1 MEEARRFL
9 RYVIPGLVLIIEVSF
24 YLWLIDHKQFIE
36 LIKEL
41 KEISE
46 NGIGLPI
53 SVFLASGGIGF
64 ILGVIYRVLSRFFG
78 LRELFMINH
87 QPLIV
92 DAVERDWLELQRREN
107 GINVDPIMISQD
119 GAWRIVTSF
128 WHERRESSVII
139 KGANPRVDTLTDI
152 MHGLGTMAVG
162 SIVAFFVLLYICICI
177 KGCFYFCGYCP
188 NSTILAIII
197 ALFLL
202 IAHIFNFYRVV
213 KDVQSVIDMI
223 MTDELQKQSLLG
235 NTPIVINVA
244 HIDLR

>member
-107 GINVDPIMISQD
+107 GINVDPIMIS
-119 GAWRIVTSF
+119 
-128 WHERRESSVII
+128 
-139 KGANPRVDTLTDI
+139 
-152 MHGLGTMAVG
+152 
-162 SIVAFFVLLYICICI
+162 
-177 KGCFYFCGYCP
+177 
-188 NSTILAIII
+188 
-197 ALFLL
+197 
-202 IAHIFNFYRVV
+202 
-213 KDVQSVIDMI
+213 
-223 MTDELQKQSLLG
+223 
-235 NTPIVINVA
+235 
-244 HIDLR
+244 

>member
-1 MEEARRFL
+1 M
-9 RYVIPGLVLIIEVSF
+9 
-24 YLWLIDHKQFIE
+24 
-36 LIKEL
+36 
-41 KEISE
+41 
-46 NGIGLPI
+46 
-53 SVFLASGGIGF
+53 
-64 ILGVIYRVLSRFFG
+64 
-78 LRELFMINH
+78 
-87 QPLIV
+87 
-92 DAVERDWLELQRREN
+92 
-107 GINVDPIMISQD
+107 
-119 GAWRIVTSF
+119 
-128 WHERRESSVII
+128 
-139 KGANPRVDTLTDI
+139 
-152 MHGLGTMAVG
+152 G